1 MITTYLARFS
11 KMTDLFDNSPNGIG
25 AMATS
30 FALGK
35 FLNWDYGRAKAKAGF
50 DPKDKISLD
59 GFPIE
64 EVRLRIFPW
73 IVL

>member
-1 MITTYLARFS
+1 MELGFARYLPGCYDVAH
-11 KMTDLFDNSPNGIG
+11 SPNGIG

-30 FALGK
+30 FALGR
-35 FLNWDYGRAKAKAGF
+35 FLNWDYARAKAKAGF

-64 EVRLRIFPW
+64 KVRLRIFPW
-73 IVL
+73 IVV